1 MKLGFKH
8 LVEAVVTQQSEL
20 VFGGVQKQNN
30 QLNVA
35 DTLKTQLKTSAPASE
50 TQATPEPAQQ
60 STQATFNPNRPSP
73 LPWQPGGS
81 ADSAEGEYVPTPDGK
96 KPDDVTPVTPPSK
109 PKPQPQS
116 QPKPQPAAQP
126 AAQPIVQPA
135 AQPEAQ
141 PAMTPSERYRQSQQK
156 YEAAT
161 RAHGE
166 FVNKMNKGA
175 WTIGED
181 TIKMQF
187 KKGDLKALL
196 NDAFDP
202 SNPFPKLPW
211 DRKPSPK
218 PITPSGPY
226 SPTPGGVKP
235 TKPTIVTPKSGK
247 IPGGAMGGAGGEKQ
261 KDEKP
266 NWGYLAVI
274 PPSKVLAA
282 ASGRIGALGWDA
294 KSEQQYR
301 QHYRNL
307 LGAAGG
313 VAAGIAALPGI
324 RNVLGG
330 GAGLAASMAPKI
342 PKSVSAVAGGAA
354 PLLKSYTK
362 ALADEGEELFLK
374 AFLDPRAGS
383 RR

>member
-8 LVEAVVTQQSEL
+8 LVEAVVTQQPEL

-35 DTLKTQLKTSAPASE
+35 DTIKPQQKASAPASE
-50 TQATPEPAQQ
+50 TQAVPEPAQQ
-60 STQATFNPNRPSP
+60 STQATFNPNRPFP

-81 ADSAEGEYVPTPDGK
+81 ADSAQGEYVPTPGGK
-96 KPDDVTPVTPPSK
+96 KPDDVTPVTPS
-109 PKPQPQS
+109 PKPQPQPQPQPQPKS
-116 QPKPQPAAQP
+116 QPKPQP
-126 AAQPIVQPA
+126 
-135 AQPEAQ
+135 QPEAQ

-156 YEAAT
+156 YEAAR

-166 FVNKMNKGA
+166 FVNATNKGA
-175 WTIGED
+175 WSIGES

-187 KKGDLKALL
+187 KSGHLKTLL

-202 SNPFPKLPW
+202 KNPFPKLPW
-211 DRKPSPK
+211 NNKPTPK
-218 PITPSGPY
+218 PVTPAGPY

-235 TKPTIVTPKSGK
+235 VKPTIVTPKSGK
-247 IPGGAMGGAGGEKQ
+247 ISGGAMGGAGGGKQ
-261 KDEKP
+261 KEEGP

-282 ASGRIGALGWDA
+282 ASGRIGALGWEGR
-294 KSEQQYR
+294 SEQQYR

-330 GAGLAASMAPKI
+330 GAGLAARMAPKI
-342 PKSVSAVAGGAA
+342 PKSVSAVAGGAV

-383 RR
+383 RK

>member
-1 MKLGFKH
+1 MKLNFKH
-8 LVEAVVTQQSEL
+8 LVEAVITQQPEL

-30 QLNVA
+30 QLNLV
-35 DTLKTQLKTSAPASE
+35 DTLKTQPKTSAPASE

-60 STQATFNPNRPSP
+60 STQATFNPNRPFP

-109 PKPQPQS
+109 PKTQPQPES
-116 QPKPQPAAQP
+116 KPQPTA
-126 AAQPIVQPA
+126 QPA

-156 YEAAT
+156 YETAT

-166 FVNKMNKGA
+166 FVNAMNKGA
-175 WTIGED
+175 WTIGEN

-202 SNPFPKLPW
+202 KNPFPKLPW
-211 DRKPSPK
+211 DSKPSPK
-218 PITPSGPY
+218 PITPTGPY
-226 SPTPGGVKP
+226 SPTPGVVKP
-235 TKPTIVTPKSGK
+235 KKPTIVIPKSGK
-247 IPGGAMGGAGGEKQ
+247 IPGGAMGGAGEEKG
-261 KDEKP
+261 KNEKP

-274 PPSKVLAA
+274 PPAKLFAA
-282 ASGRIGALGWDA
+282 ASGRIGDLGWDA
-294 KSEQQYR
+294 KSEKQYR

-330 GAGLAASMAPKI
+330 AAGLAASMTPKI
-342 PKSVSAVAGGAA
+342 PKSVSAVAAGAA
-354 PLLKSYTK
+354 PLLSSYPQ

-383 RR
+383 RV